1 MSLLDTRHKKK
12 SFTLTTIL
20 LSVLLLLLF
29 YIGLT
34 YMEPPPE
41 SGITVNFGTMEFGM
55 GDQQPTEPIRQRQA
69 EPVLEDEPEELLPEE
84 TQEIPAETAPEE
96 IAEKAVSADVPEE
109 PVLTQE
115 QEESIRIKQQ
125 EQQRQQKAEQAAR
138 EAKAKAD
145 REARE
150 AKEEAARIARERQ
163 EAEQRRQAEQEA
175 KKKELDAMM
184 GGVNT
189 AEGQAEGSEGDDN
202 RAGDKGNPNGDPYA
216 SSYYGAPGSGSGDGG
231 YGLMGRSLASKGAVP
246 QECNESGRVVVQIE
260 VDRNGKVINATPGV
274 KGTTNTAEC
283 LLEPARK
290 TAFLHRWKPDN
301 KAPDRQVGFVVVNFK
316 LGQ

>member
-1 MSLLDTRHKKK
+1 MPFLDTRHKKK

-41 SGITVNFGTMEFGM
+41 SGVTVNFGTMEFGM
-55 GDQQPTEPIRQRQA
+55 GDEQPTEPIRQRQA
-69 EPVLEDEPEELLPEE
+69 VPVVEESEQEVLPEETEPLPAEALPEE
-84 TQEIPAETAPEE
+84 TQEEV
-96 IAEKAVSADVPEE
+96 VSEPVPEE

-115 QEESIRIKQQ
+115 EEESIRIKQQ
-125 EQQRQQKAEQAAR
+125 EAEQRRKADEAAQQ
-138 EAKAKAD
+138 AKAKAD

-150 AKEEAARIARERQ
+150 AREEAARVAREKQ
-163 EAEQRRQAEQEA
+163 EEEARAREEQEA
-175 KKKELDAMM
+175 KKRELDAMM
-184 GGVNT
+184 GGLNS
-189 AEGQAEGSEGDDN
+189 AEGQAEGSEGDDD
-202 RAGDKGNPNGDPYA
+202 RAGDKGNPAGDPYA
-216 SSYYGAPGSGSGDGG
+216 SSYYGSPGSGSGSGG
-231 YGLMGRSLASKGAVP
+231 YGLSGRTLASKTAYK
-246 QECNESGRVVVQIE
+246 QECNEEGRVVVQIE
-260 VDRNGKVINATPGV
+260 VDRSGKVIKATPGV
-274 KGTTNTAEC
+274 RGTTNNSSC

-290 TAFLHRWKPDN
+290 TAMAHRWNPDN

>member
-1 MSLLDTRHKKK
+1 MPLLDTRHKKK

-41 SGITVNFGTMEFGM
+41 NGITVNFGTMEFGM
-55 GDQQPTEPIRQRQA
+55 GDEQPTEPIRQRQP
-69 EPVLEDEPEELLPEE
+69 EPVVEEEQPGQTQEPTAEALPE
-84 TQEIPAETAPEE
+84 APEE
-96 IAEKAVSADVPEE
+96 EVAEVEEPEE
-109 PVLTQE
+109 PVLTQQ

-125 EQQRQQKAEQAAR
+125 EEAQRRKADQAVREARAKAE
-138 EAKAKAD
+138 

-150 AKEEAARIARERQ
+150 AREEAARIAREKQ
-163 EAEQRRQAEQEA
+163 EAEQRAREAQEA
-175 KKKELDAMM
+175 KKRELDAMM
-184 GGVNT
+184 GGLNN

-202 RAGDKGNPNGDPYA
+202 RAGDKGNPDGDPYA
-216 SSYYGAPGSGSGDGG
+216 SSYYGAPGSGSGSGG
-231 YGLMGRSLASKGAVP
+231 YGLSGRSLQGKNVYK
-246 QECNESGRVVVQIE
+246 QDCNQAGIVVVQIE
-260 VDRNGKVINATPGV
+260 VDRSGKVIKATPGAR
-274 KGTTNTAEC
+274 GTTNTDPC

-290 TAFLHRWKPDN
+290 TAMAHRWNADS
-301 KAPDRQVGFVVVNFK
+301 KAPGRQVGFVVVNFK

>member
-1 MSLLDTRHKKK
+1 MPLLDTRHKKK

-69 EPVLEDEPEELLPEE
+69 EPVVEEAEEEVLPEE
-84 TQEIPAETAPEE
+84 TESLPAEALPEE
-96 IAEKAVSADVPEE
+96 TPEEAVSEPVPEE

-115 QEESIRIKQQ
+115 EEESIRIKQKEA
-125 EQQRQQKAEQAAR
+125 EQRQKAEQEAR

-150 AKEEAARIARERQ
+150 AREEAARIAREKQ
-163 EAEQRRQAEQEA
+163 EAEARALAAQEA

-184 GGVNT
+184 GGLNS

-202 RAGDKGNPNGDPYA
+202 RAGDKGNPDGDPYA
-216 SSYYGAPGSGSGDGG
+216 SSYYGSPGSGSGTGG
-231 YGLMGRSLASKGAVP
+231 YGLSGRSLAGKAAFK
-246 QECNESGRVVVQIE
+246 QDCNEEGRVVVQIE
-260 VDRNGKVINATPGV
+260 VDRSGKVIKATPGV
-274 KGTTNTAEC
+274 RGTTNNNSC

-290 TAFLHRWKPDN
+290 TALAHRWNPDN